1 MKYLVK
7 VIYETITETVEGVE
21 TTRDTNVVDSYVVK
35 YITNSNHK
43 PRGGHYVFI
52 ESEVKLLNPSVSTD
66 VDGNLILVEGPATV
80 KDKYDEMV
88 TDVYAQMLSTFG
100 TTNDISASAFAAT
113 YEAMKVRPANYVDT
127 DLGLA
132 DEAAVIAYADTKLS
146 AADAYG
152 VYRLKRIAQYQAEK
166 AVILGE

>member
-1 MKYLVK
+1 MKRYLIEVIHEMEDVVVGEETYQQRTGNKTYKVK
-7 VIYETITETVEGVE
+7 FQT
-21 TTRDTNVVDSYVVK
+21 DSK
-35 YITNSNHK
+35 AK
-43 PRGGHYVFI
+43 PRGGDFLFLTT
-52 ESEVKLLNPSVSTD
+52 ESDFKNPAVGTD
-66 VDGNLILVEGPATV
+66 LEGNLILEEGSATV

-88 TDVYAQMLSTFG
+88 SDIYAEMLSTFG

-113 YEAMKVRPANYVDT
+113 YEAMKTRPANYVDT

-132 DEAAVIAYADTKLS
+132 DEAAVIAYADTKLA

-166 AVILGE
+166 AIILGE